1 MAGEL
6 KNLFVSLGVVLEDF
20 DQKIKQAK
28 GSINGF
34 VQEVSAQSKKVNQ
47 STINIGSMAEQ
58 IGMGFKEGSK
68 GTAALNEAL
77 KNTGVSVEQMATKF
91 QVAGAAISAF
101 VAGSTYLL
109 SQFEANMR
117 NVMTLI
123 DPSLAEERVG
133 AFYQSYEQGIRELA
147 LEYGKSTQ
155 ELSTGLYNI
164 LSASIEAGKAMQVLE
179 VATKAA
185 TAGVSDIGTAT
196 KVISS
201 ILNSYSM
208 SADEAS
214 RVSDILFTLVRK
226 GVVTFQEVG
235 TSIGQ
240 VTSIAANFGIPLEEV
255 AAILAYATRNG
266 IEFNRAVTQLRAIMT
281 SLVAPADEARKV
293 MEGLGININEST
305 IRSEGLIKNIAKLQ
319 GLSQEQIVRITQ
331 VRESLP
337 LVAAILGDVNSALGD
352 YSVMLNSSN
361 AAEEAFAKQAGSLA
375 MDLNRLKEASKD
387 LMMSFAEP
395 FTGVIQKAS
404 DVAANMAD
412 AFSRLPEGL
421 KSTISYLTLAGG
433 AISLFLGGVLKLLP
447 SLGKMRSELVALG
460 GVMGLMKTGM
470 ASLASFFTT
479 LPGIIST
486 ATFALGAF
494 YTKATQDMSKTTDEV
509 RKLILA
515 FSDLDGLSLEE
526 IYEQL
531 AKIKLGVED
540 MHNTWVSKWS
550 EILIHTQNITLQLAA
565 LILKLVEMKEER
577 KLLED
582 FGQYWGEILQRIQK
596 ETENVTLGIADAEN
610 RQRLL
615 DILNIY
621 QTNAEIVE
629 ELSGEIDKLRISIQ
643 AFEEEPPDFLG
654 LKNEKLYTQYLNK
667 LKGEY
672 SATQQALND
681 ILEKQAELR
690 TKIETLS
697 GKDVAEVLEELHK
710 EMEDKKTNATQSGAQ
725 DRANAEIEGYQKALT
740 VKEAMEKDA
749 YVRVLEMAY
758 QAGATSGKEFIQR
771 LEAYM
776 KDTEDMSEDIKSYI
790 ETRVKDIEG
799 SITSITANQLQAIKS
814 AYIAGETDAET
825 YLDNLKKLLDE
836 VSGYISQSL
845 TVDLKL
851 EIEKAEEAIEEKTK
865 EISENIRNQFEDIQ
879 SSWEAGGIGVDEY
892 INSLNNLLD
901 KNKDVD
907 KSVRDDI
914 SNVLAEAKERSE
926 ELTEAIE
933 ESISSFDDL
942 HNFQL
947 ITTQDYIKL
956 LNEYKNTHQMTAQ
969 GSEALANKEKELY
982 QTIYSEALGG
992 LESVRDRIIE
1002 LQKEWTAI
1010 EIEES
1015 LRRGNAQAQYAQSMF
1030 NTLSKV
1036 IKTSSLRTQEE
1047 VYQVQSQTATEMASS
1062 IQDIYNSLI
1071 ARHEEAGETMIS
1083 SDKTIAGAIFNV
1095 YKDLN
1100 NRLQDI
1106 YKRREDMIR
1115 EYTQREADAQDALR
1129 DKLISYLDKYYD
1141 FRKIIS
1147 LTTDE
1152 LVNMYKSAQR
1162 ISLPERPETT
1172 AEQIYRERYYQ
1183 EQDIEAQIQ
1192 AIEEIREARDKEL
1205 ASLKEEE
1212 REVET
1217 IKNDFNR
1224 SLIEL
1229 TQILKDQIQKANE
1242 LYGEE
1247 AQVVKNI
1254 LTPIYESLQEATRGL
1269 DKVNTPEALEALKQ
1283 SILTEIKSL
1292 ASGASE
1298 LSAEARQALQDLFPT
1313 LELEKLPQDF
1323 NYLISSISSGISDLG
1338 LQMVDMDNS
1347 WLAINEKISQ
1357 EIDQRIAGMNEAIT
1371 KWGSLIES
1379 FQGEAIEE
1387 VVLPTIAIPDTSKIM
1402 VEAPEYLGRIK
1413 DTLSDISL
1421 PIQSLG
1427 QDFNNLN
1434 LQVLEL
1440 TDSVNSLS
1448 QALISI
1454 PSNIK
1459 TRVDIEGDTAEEWL
1473 GKALGLGS
1481 MMGMGANNR

>member
-20 DQKIKQAK
+20 DQKINQAK
-28 GSINGF
+28 GSINNF
-34 VQEVSAQSKKVNQ
+34 AQEVTAQSKKVSQ
-47 STINIGSMAEQ
+47 TTINIGSMAEQ
-58 IGMGFKEGSK
+58 IGVGFKEGSK

-77 KNTGVSVEQMATKF
+77 KNTGISVEQMAGKF
-91 QVAGAAISAF
+91 QMAGAAVAAF
-101 VAGSTYLL
+101 VTGSTYLL

-123 DPSLAEERVG
+123 DPSLAEERVT
-133 AFYQSYEQGIRELA
+133 AFYQSYQKGIRELA
-147 LEYGKSTQ
+147 MEYGKSTQ

-185 TAGVSDIGTAT
+185 TAGVSDVGTAT

-266 IEFNRAVTQLRAIMT
+266 IEFRRAVTQLRAVMT
-281 SLVAPADEARKV
+281 SLVAPADQARKI
-293 MEGLGININEST
+293 MESLGININEST
-305 IRSEGLIKNIAKLQ
+305 IKSEGLINNIAKLQ

-331 VRESLP
+331 VREALP
-337 LVAAILGDVNSALGD
+337 LIASILGDVNGALGD
-352 YSVMLNSSN
+352 YSTMLNSSN

-375 MDLNRLKEASKD
+375 IDLNRLKEASKN

-395 FTGVIQKAS
+395 FTGVIAKAS
-404 DVAANMAD
+404 DAAANMAD

-421 KSTISYLTLAGG
+421 KNTISYLTLAGG

-447 SLGKMRSELVALG
+447 SIGKMKGELIALG
-460 GVMGLMKTGM
+460 GVMGLMKSGM
-470 ASLASFFTT
+470 ASLASFFTG

-486 ATFALGAF
+486 AAIAIGAF

-509 RKLILA
+509 RRLTLA
-515 FSDLDGLSLEE
+515 LSDLDELSLEE

-540 MHNTWVSKWS
+540 MHNTWVSRWS
-550 EILIHTQNITLQLAA
+550 DILSHTQNVTLQLVGI
-565 LILKLVEMKEER
+565 ILKLVEMKEER
-577 KLLED
+577 KLLAD

-596 ETENVTLGIADAEN
+596 ETENVTLGIADTEN

-621 QTNAEIVE
+621 QTNAEIVN
-629 ELSGEIDKLRISIQ
+629 ELSGEIDRLRISIQ

-667 LKGEY
+667 LKDEY
-672 SATQQALND
+672 TTTQQALNGV
-681 ILEKQAELR
+681 LQKQADLR
-690 TKIETLS
+690 TKIETIA
-697 GKDVAEVLEELHK
+697 GKNADDIILELHT
-710 EMEDKKTNATQSGAQ
+710 EMENKKTNATQNGAQ
-725 DRANAEIEGYQKALT
+725 DRANAEIEGYQKALS
-740 VKEAMEKDA
+740 VKEAMEQDA
-749 YVRVLEMAY
+749 YIKVLEMAY

-776 KDTEDMSEDIKSYI
+776 QDTEEMSDDIKKYI

-836 VSGYISQSL
+836 ASGYISKSL

-865 EISENIRNQFEDIQ
+865 IISESIQAQFENIQ
-879 SSWEAGGIGVDEY
+879 SSWKAGGIGVDEY
-892 INSLNNLLD
+892 INSLDNLLN

-907 KSVRDDI
+907 KSVRENI
-914 SNVLAEAKERSE
+914 SNALSEAKERSQ
-926 ELTEAIE
+926 ELTETIE
-933 ESISSFDDL
+933 KSIASFDDL

-947 ITTQDYIKL
+947 ITTRDYIKL
-956 LNEYKNTHQMTAQ
+956 LNEYKNTHQMTAK
-969 GSEALANKEKELY
+969 GSETLANKEKELY

-1015 LRRGNAQAQYAQSMF
+1015 KRRGNAQAQYAQSMF
-1030 NTLSKV
+1030 NTLSGV

-1047 VYQVQSQTATEMASS
+1047 VYQVQTQTATGVVEA
-1062 IQDIYNSLI
+1062 IQEVYNNLI
-1071 ARHEEAGETMIS
+1071 AEHENAGETMIS
-1083 SDKTIAGAIFNV
+1083 SDKTIAGAIYNV
-1095 YKDLN
+1095 YQDLN
-1100 NRLQDI
+1100 GKLRDI
-1106 YKRREDMIR
+1106 YKRREDIVR
-1115 EYTQREADAQDALR
+1115 EYTQKEADAQDTLR

-1152 LVNMYKSAQR
+1152 LINMYKSIQG
-1162 ISLPERPETT
+1162 ISLPERPETP
-1172 AEQIYRERYYQ
+1172 AEQMYRERYYQ
-1183 EQDIEAQIQ
+1183 EQEIASQLQ
-1192 AIEEIREARDKEL
+1192 AIKDIREERDKEL
-1205 ASLKEEE
+1205 ASLRQEE
-1212 REVET
+1212 REVEA

-1224 SLIEL
+1224 SLVEL
-1229 TQILKDQIQKANE
+1229 TQILKDQIQKADE

-1247 AQVVKNI
+1247 AQAVKNI
-1254 LTPIYESLQEATRGL
+1254 LTPIYQSLQEATQGIK
-1269 DKVNTPEALEALKQ
+1269 KVDTPEALEALKQ
-1283 SILTEIKSL
+1283 SILIEIKSL
-1292 ASGASE
+1292 ASGASD
-1298 LSAEARQALQDLFPT
+1298 LSAEARQALQDIFPT
-1313 LELEKLPQDF
+1313 IEIEKLPQDF
-1323 NYLISSISSGISDLG
+1323 NALIQNITTGLSDFG
-1338 LQMVDMDNS
+1338 VRMVDWDDN
-1347 WLAINEKISQ
+1347 WLQINEQIGW
-1357 EIDQRIAGMNEAIT
+1357 EIDKRIEGMGEAVT
-1371 KWGSLIES
+1371 KWESLIGNL
-1379 FQGEAIEE
+1379 QGEVIKEITIP
-1387 VVLPTIAIPDTSKIM
+1387 VVVPDTSKIM
-1402 VEAPEYLGRIK
+1402 AEAPEQLERMK
-1413 DTLSDISL
+1413 NTLTDISL

-1440 TDSVNSLS
+1440 TDSVNDLA

-1459 TRVDIEGDTAEEWL
+1459 TRVNIEGDTAEEWL